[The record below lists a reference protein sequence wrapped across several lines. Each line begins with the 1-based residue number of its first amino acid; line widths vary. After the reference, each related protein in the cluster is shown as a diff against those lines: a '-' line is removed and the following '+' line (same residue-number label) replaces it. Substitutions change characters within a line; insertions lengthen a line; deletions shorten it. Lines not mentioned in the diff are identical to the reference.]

1 MCLGTRLDGTKDH
14 IMMFAST
21 SQAKIGSPVRSKE
34 PLNIKQN
41 CDLVLENMQSLRL
54 TSLIKLQK
62 FDYRFIEC

>member
-21 SQAKIGSPVRSKE
+21 SQAKIV
-34 PLNIKQN
+34 KQN